1 MMEREKFV
9 EWVKTSGYW
18 MGMLLY
24 FEPRHTVL
32 KPILDALDNMD
43 WQEGWLP
50 ALKNEDEIVALL
62 RQRDNLPE
70 QFQAQFIGPNAL
82 PAPPWS
88 TVYLDE
94 EAVIFGKPLIDLRK
108 FMLKNDIC
116 CNVGTEEPEDQVG
129 LMLMMAGYIANSH
142 PKILDEYLAKYLFTW
157 VWRYLS
163 LLTKQTES
171 PFYRGI
177 GLIAEQTLSLWQM
190 NIKCAV
196 PKLPLYF

>member
-1 MMEREKFV
+1 
-9 EWVKTSGYW
+9 
-18 MGMLLY
+18 MLLY

-108 FMLKNDIC
+108 FMLKMTSAVMSALKNR
-116 CNVGTEEPEDQVG
+116 
-129 LMLMMAGYIANSH
+129 
-142 PKILDEYLAKYLFTW
+142 KIRSA
-157 VWRYLS
+157 
-163 LLTKQTES
+163 
-171 PFYRGI
+171 
-177 GLIAEQTLSLWQM
+177 
-190 NIKCAV
+190 
-196 PKLPLYF
+196 